1 MVVITAHLRSKSIIV
16 RFKLDPQGR
25 RCRTPS
31 NDLTASRESGCEAFS
46 ALNMNGMCAMRVGV
60 CVYVSG
66 IPNAVIAGEAHLHA
80 LACGLRDDVA
90 ALKCNMELDKV
101 CTAKDEALRWAN
113 FWRAVACR
121 LHDGG
126 QMQPAAL
133 NWTLF
138 GGTEITH
145 PPETLQACGR
155 MAGDEPSHA
164 CCGVLSSCLCHE
176 SSPSSPRSASL
187 SLLSGCYHFL
197 PLACDDY
204 PLFAPPPTQRY
215 QTLQS

>member
-1 MVVITAHLRSKSIIV
+1 
-16 RFKLDPQGR
+16 
-25 RCRTPS
+25 
-31 NDLTASRESGCEAFS
+31 
-46 ALNMNGMCAMRVGV
+46 MNGMCAMRVGV
-60 CVYVSG
+60 CMYVSG
-66 IPNAVIAGEAHLHA
+66 MPNAVFSGEPHLRA
-80 LACGLRDDVA
+80 LASGRRDDVA
-90 ALKCNMELDKV
+90 ALKCNTELEEV
-101 CTAKDEALRWAN
+101 CTEKDEALRWAN

-126 QMQPAAL
+126 QVQPAAL

-145 PPETLQACGR
+145 PPETSQAHGR
-155 MAGDEPSHA
+155 MAGDEPSRA
-164 CCGVLSSCLCHE
+164 CCGVFSFCLCDE

-187 SLLSGCYHFL
+187 SLLSGCQRFL

-204 PLFAPPPTQRY
+204 HLCAPPLTQRY